1 MAKPHSGIGAP
12 LDLEAVEREL
22 RARDTALRERL
33 AALARPPERG
43 AELGFGKR
51 IGDGTTEAV
60 SRLNDVAVG
69 SSLEASEAR
78 ITRALAKLAEGSYGL
93 CDALWQRDRGGAAAG
108 GARERALHRVRAAC
122 SLSHRGGHGSR
133 RRRGCGRLAEGRR
146 APVGRRRGRSCAML
160 SVDPRLATDLGRLN
174 ELQEALHVR

>member
-1 MAKPHSGIGAP
+1 MTVASPRSNVGAA
-12 LDLEAVEREL
+12 LDLDAVEREL
-22 RARDTALRERL
+22 HVRDAALRERL

-93 CDALWQRDRGGAAAG
+93 CD
-108 GARERALHRVRAAC
+108 
-122 SLSHRGGHGSR
+122 
-133 RRRGCGRLAEGRR
+133 GCGNAIAATRLQAAPESVLCIECARLA
-146 APVGRRRGRSCAML
+146 
-160 SVDPRLATDLGRLN
+160 
-174 ELQEALHVR
+174 H

>member
-1 MAKPHSGIGAP
+1 MAKPQSAVGAP

-22 RARDTALRERL
+22 RARDAALRERL

-78 ITRALAKLAEGSYGL
+78 ITRALAKLGAGSYGL
-93 CDALWQRDRGGAAAG
+93 CDGCGNAIAAA
-108 GARERALHRVRAAC
+108 RLQAAPESVLC
-122 SLSHRGGHGSR
+122 IE
-133 RRRGCGRLAEGRR
+133 CARLA
-146 APVGRRRGRSCAML
+146 
-160 SVDPRLATDLGRLN
+160 
-174 ELQEALHVR
+174 H

>member
-1 MAKPHSGIGAP
+1 MAKPHSGVGAP

-22 RARDTALRERL
+22 RARDAALRERL

-93 CDALWQRDRGGAAAG
+93 CDGCGNAIAAA
-108 GARERALHRVRAAC
+108 RLRAAPESVLC
-122 SLSHRGGHGSR
+122 IE
-133 RRRGCGRLAEGRR
+133 CARLA
-146 APVGRRRGRSCAML
+146 
-160 SVDPRLATDLGRLN
+160 
-174 ELQEALHVR
+174 H